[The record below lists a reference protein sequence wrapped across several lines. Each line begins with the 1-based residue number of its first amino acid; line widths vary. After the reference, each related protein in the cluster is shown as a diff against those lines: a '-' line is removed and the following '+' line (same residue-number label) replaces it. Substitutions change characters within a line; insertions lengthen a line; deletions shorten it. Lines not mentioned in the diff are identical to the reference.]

1 MMKKITVIVLFL
13 TCFGLIANAQKKI
26 HGTYKLNL
34 SENRNMTLAEAE
46 KECEKQAKL
55 NALTEAFGIDL
66 SDFQKRELVQNGN
79 DDAQS
84 NFRQVTEQRAKGTW
98 QKNTKE
104 PKFTYSCV
112 NDIFFIEC
120 EVWGEGREKRNTNI
134 DLQWKILVGSP
145 DLKNEGTIFN
155 NKQKLFI
162 NVKIPHNGYLAV
174 YLVDEKA
181 GQVTRL
187 LPYWEDKDGVFDVVQ
202 GKEYTLFDK
211 DNYSNLYPR
220 RIELATSS
228 KMETD
233 KIVLVYSY
241 KKFAQCYTTKGPKEQ
256 FGSCKYADFEQWLIN
271 SENADDSMIH
281 FEQEVKIINNQAEE

>member
-1 MMKKITVIVLFL
+1 MRKKITVIVLFL

-34 SENRNMTLAEAE
+34 SENRNLTLAEAE

-55 NALTEAFGIDL
+55 NALAKAFDTDI
-66 SDFQKRELVQNGN
+66 SDIQKRVLVRNGN
-79 DDAQS
+79 DEAQS
-84 NFRQVTEQRAKGTW
+84 NFRQVTEQRIKGTW
-98 QKNTKE
+98 QKNTKK

-112 NDIFFIEC
+112 DDIFFIEC

-145 DLKNEGTIFN
+145 DLKNEGTTFN
-155 NKQKLFI
+155 SKQKLFI

-211 DNYSNLYPR
+211 ENYNNLYPR
-220 RIELATSS
+220 SVTLITSS
-228 KMETD
+228 KVETD

-241 KKFAQCYTTKGPKEQ
+241 KKFAQCYTTKGPTDHY
-256 FGSCKYADFEQWLIN
+256 GSCKYADFQQWLEN
-271 SENADDSMIH
+271 SEIADDSFTT